1 MIKSVQKYHSR
12 NPEETWKIAAEFSK
26 TLANTEVIALHG
38 VLGAGKT
45 CFIQGLAL
53 GLGVREPITS
63 PTYTLIDEYVG
74 EKKLVHMDLYRLSN
88 SLEAVGIGLEEYFN
102 NEVIIAIE
110 WAERAEDILPKNVI
124 HIYIKYIDGSDEIII
139 EIQR

>member
-12 NPEETWKIAAEFSK
+12 HPEETWKIAAEFSK

-124 HIYIKYIDGSDEIII
+124 HIYIKYIDGSD
-139 EIQR
+139 

>member
-1 MIKSVQKYHSR
+1 MSKFIQKYQSR

-26 TLANTEVIALHG
+26 TLTNSEVIALHG

-45 CFIQGLAL
+45 CFIQGLAI
-53 GLGVREPITS
+53 GLGIREPITS
-63 PTYTLIDEYVG
+63 PTYTLIDEYKG

-88 SLEAVGIGLEEYFN
+88 SLEALGIGLEEYFN

-110 WAERAEDILPKNVI
+110 WAERAEDILPENVI
-124 HIYIKYIDGSDEIII
+124 HIYIKYVDSSDKRII